1 MVCAMSEGKIVALTR
16 YEGGELVPVRVI
28 NH

>member
-1 MVCAMSEGKIVALTR
+1 MVCAMSEGKLLALTR
-16 YEGGELVPVRVI
+16 YEAGELVPVRVI